1 MSIVSV
7 VEGNLRPTAGR
18 RSIPAERGIGA
29 PAAPARAPPQHDL
42 RLSHF
47 GRGRTIRMA
56 SQRGSLDILRRDDA
70 RGTHPCQTL
79 RLGHKA
85 VTAAR
90 ARSVNRRAV
99 EKGGIF
105 ARPKRAPASSM
116 PPFSRKVWRAG
127 HRGTRT

>member
-1 MSIVSV
+1 
-7 VEGNLRPTAGR
+7 
-18 RSIPAERGIGA
+18 
-29 PAAPARAPPQHDL
+29 
-42 RLSHF
+42 
-47 GRGRTIRMA
+47 MA